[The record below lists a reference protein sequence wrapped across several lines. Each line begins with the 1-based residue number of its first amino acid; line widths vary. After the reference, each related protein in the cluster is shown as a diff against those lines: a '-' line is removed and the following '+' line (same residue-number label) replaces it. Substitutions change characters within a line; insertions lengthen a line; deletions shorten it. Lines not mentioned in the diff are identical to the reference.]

1 MWSLVTG
8 ISGSVHLCEY
18 LLKQTSSWV
27 VSTRPGPTQQ
37 PVGFSAGM
45 PQVKQPTRLE
55 HSSICQQT
63 GCLKSSWAHRHPL
76 TQHCLLHSPGSL
88 HRPLDQPHLPES
100 RHQKQENDYPKACR
114 TESETTGL
122 CIENL
127 KEAIRKLLKFIS
139 EFGKVVGY
147 KIIQRNLLH
156 FYTLIMNDQKEK
168 LRKQSHL
175 PSHQKEENT

>member
-122 CIENL
+122 CIENI

-156 FYTLIMNDQKEK
+156 FYTLIIKY
-168 LRKQSHL
+168 
-175 PSHQKEENT
+175 